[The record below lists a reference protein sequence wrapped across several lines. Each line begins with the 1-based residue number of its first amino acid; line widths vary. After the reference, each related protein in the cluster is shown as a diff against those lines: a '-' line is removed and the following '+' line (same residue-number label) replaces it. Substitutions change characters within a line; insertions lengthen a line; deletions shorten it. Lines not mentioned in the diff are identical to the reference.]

1 MKDNKVDI
9 EKITSEL
16 IRKDAIQQPGPDFTK
31 NLMAKILKDPSVHL
45 SYIKQDENKNNILL
59 ILLVV
64 VMFIAYVGYYF
75 YKNGL
80 TRITETGAM
89 PGMTYLQTA
98 SDFLTKLWTE
108 ISFSPYIILSFIG
121 IVALVLLDKYIVK
134 YLYSI

>member
-9 EKITSEL
+9 EKITREL

-31 NLMAKILKDPSVHL
+31 NLMAKILKDPSVQV

-59 ILLVV
+59 FLLVAV
-64 VMFIAYVGYYF
+64 LFLSYLGYYF

-80 TRITETGAM
+80 SKFTGTDSL
-89 PGMTYLQTA
+89 PGMSFLQTT
-98 SDFLTKLWTE
+98 SEFVSKLWSE
-108 ISFSPYIILSFIG
+108 ISLSPYILLSFIG
-121 IVALVLLDKYIVK
+121 IVVLVLLDKYIVK